1 MAKSRSRGVSKQ
13 VKFGSGGGRFG
24 LQGVTQSTPYGFRRR
39 VQERQIAAERYSR
52 EVAGLSQDAQNA
64 LNELAGVRPD
74 TGNFDVVMDDFP
86 DSSGFDDEDND
97 HTAPVNESLV
107 IHVKDLIEFQRSHSA
122 VRSKRLHFKR
132 KDFRTWR
139 NRLQNLQMKW
149 DRLIEPLT
157 DAYITWKYQNT
168 SPSVSTSHSTCDFY
182 QTTGHDFGIDV
193 LDIHTMARSALI
205 TRDENT
211 EASVA
216 LVLAGFLGNS
226 PEQPSLAFALPTLD
240 LFFTIRR
247 FKASFSIEAF
257 ARVLCHLYKIPYRRF
272 YRSAFSNAFDAYLQI
287 CRAVDIRV
295 AEQLG
300 HNTPNHRVLHSC
312 PPCCY
317 ELQDEP
323 KLKFTRMWVCDGN
336 NSLRRMATLPRR
348 RTGDTRTFDGS
359 DYFLSTEFVD
369 KYADEVKARPP
380 KRTDLKN
387 DDNEDDED
395 EEEVLGL
402 GEGGD
407 PTDGLDVDTS
417 LSKSLAACTKNW
429 KAASAEAKK
438 KMWNIF
444 EETGIFA
451 SACRHGFILWLADMV
466 RSGELAK
473 YALAMVAM
481 ALDTFGE
488 GWILGYDIGCS
499 FEQTIKSSS
508 LGARFQERGCRTCVN
523 AFHGYSHNFLCQL
536 LYHPLNIEGMGL
548 EDLET
553 LERIFSASN
562 HLASITRYATAYR
575 RRVFIDLY
583 FQHWDDEKYQ
593 NLANMLHNNY
603 VQALATIAEEGQSLE
618 EGLRAVGLT
627 VADLEAYY
635 ADEAQ
640 HFQNLGKELDEDL
653 HAVAYVD
660 LLRQYRDV
668 CKSYENACSQFRT
681 QTPEDYEVLQN
692 YSANLSETRKTET
705 LRRFYAE
712 KRDLVLHELVQ
723 LELAMNISKRWQPS
737 DPEYIKTL
745 EYMNVR
751 DYRQALEHLH
761 KLVIQRLYE
770 LHRLNLSQTGY
781 KMRTQIAN
789 ALQKRSKAIR
799 RAVKRYNKAAQALQP
814 PRPTLDWT
822 KVSHFT
828 FLDQFNILQDTRH
841 SLFDKPWAKPVVREL
856 MKKNRRVQRAREE
869 IVRCNVELRR
879 LHTSILDEHA
889 HFIQVLQGLE
899 GTPIHGPV
907 REYAVRRYRINK
919 SLLRRINETY
929 DLEGFTGVPSAGK
942 RKGSSL
948 TLNTPS
954 PTNPLI
960 SPVSPLPFSENSHTT
975 QAPFSVV
982 SPETCDDKI
991 DKLAGNERFSDSDE
1005 SDDDA
1010 IGGDDAVTDRVEG
1023 IVDFLSNLSV
1033 HQ

>member
-1 MAKSRSRGVSKQ
+1 
-13 VKFGSGGGRFG
+13 
-24 LQGVTQSTPYGFRRR
+24 
-39 VQERQIAAERYSR
+39 
-52 EVAGLSQDAQNA
+52 
-64 LNELAGVRPD
+64 
-74 TGNFDVVMDDFP
+74 MDDLP
-86 DSSGFDDEDND
+86 GASGFDDEEND
-97 HTAPVNESLV
+97 HAGLVNESLV
-107 IHVKDLIEFQRSHSA
+107 IHVEDLIEFRRSHSA
-122 VRSKRLHFKR
+122 VRSKHIRKR

-139 NRLQNLQMKW
+139 NRLQNFQPKW

-157 DAYITWKYQNT
+157 NAYIAWKYCDT
-168 SPSVSTSHSTCDFY
+168 PPSVSTSQSTCGFY
-182 QTTGHDFGIDV
+182 QTTGYDFGIDI

-205 TRDENT
+205 TCDETT

-240 LFFTIRR
+240 LFFTIRC

-272 YRSAFSNAFDAYLQI
+272 YRSAFSNAFDVYLQI
-287 CRAVDIRV
+287 RRAVDIRV
-295 AEQLG
+295 AKELG
-300 HNTPNHRVLHSC
+300 YNTHNYRVLHSC

-323 KLKFTRMWVCDGN
+323 RLKYSRMWVCDGN
-336 NSLRRMATLPRR
+336 NSLRRMATLPGR

-359 DYFLSTEFVD
+359 DYFLSTEFVNQ
-369 KYADEVKARPP
+369 YADEVKARPL
-380 KRTDLKN
+380 KHTDLKPVNN
-387 DDNEDDED
+387 DEDDED
-395 EEEVLGL
+395 EEVLGL
-402 GEGGD
+402 EEGGD
-407 PTDGLDVDTS
+407 PTDGLDVDVS

-466 RSGELAK
+466 RSSELAK

-481 ALDTFGE
+481 ALDVFGE
-488 GWILGYDIGCS
+488 EWILGYDIGCS

-508 LGARFQERGCRTCVN
+508 LGARFQEQGCRTCVN

-575 RRVFIDLY
+575 R
-583 FQHWDDEKYQ
+583 Q
-593 NLANMLHNNY
+593 
-603 VQALATIAEEGQSLE
+603 EGQSLE
-618 EGLRAVGLT
+618 EGSRAVGLT

-635 ADEAQ
+635 IDEAQ

-712 KRDLVLHELVQ
+712 KRDLVLHELLQ
-723 LELAMNISKRWQPS
+723 LELAMNISKCWQPS
-737 DPEYIKTL
+737 DPEYVKTL

-751 DYRQALEHLH
+751 EYRQALEHLH

-770 LHRLNLSQTGY
+770 LHRLNLLQTGY

-789 ALQKRSKAIR
+789 ALQKRSKAIQ

-822 KVSHFT
+822 KISHFT

-856 MKKNRRVQRAREE
+856 MKKNRRVQRACEE
-869 IVRCNVELRR
+869 IVRCNIELCR

-889 HFIQVLQGLE
+889 HFLQVLQGVE

-907 REYAVRRYRINK
+907 REYAVRHYRINK

-929 DLEGFTGVPSAGK
+929 DLEGFTGIPRAGK
-942 RKGSSL
+942 RKGSSS
-948 TLNTPS
+948 TANTSSTS
-954 PTNPLI
+954 PTDLPT
-960 SPVSPLPFSENSHTT
+960 SPASSLPMVSENSHTT
-975 QAPFSVV
+975 QVLSSAAV
-982 SPETCDDKI
+982 SPETCDDKL
-991 DKLAGNERFSDSDE
+991 DKLAGNERDTDSDE
-1005 SDDDA
+1005 SDNDDV
-1010 IGGDDAVTDRVEG
+1010 IGCDDAVTDRVEG

>member
-24 LQGVTQSTPYGFRRR
+24 LQGVTQSTPYGFRRW

-107 IHVKDLIEFQRSHSA
+107 IHVKDLIEFQCSHSA
-122 VRSKRLHFKR
+122 VQSKRLHFKR

-157 DAYITWKYQNT
+157 DTYITWKYHNT

-205 TRDENT
+205 THDENT
-211 EASVA
+211 DASVA

-226 PEQPSLAFALPTLD
+226 PEQPSLA
-240 LFFTIRR
+240 
-247 FKASFSIEAF
+247 IEAF
-257 ARVLCHLYKIPYRRF
+257 ARVLCHLYKIPYRQF
-272 YRSAFSNAFDAYLQI
+272 YQSAFSNVFDAYLQI
-287 CRAVDIRV
+287 RWAVDIRV

-336 NSLRRMATLPRR
+336 NSLRRMATLPGR
-348 RTGDTRTFDGS
+348 RT
-359 DYFLSTEFVD
+359 
-369 KYADEVKARPP
+369 VKARPP

-407 PTDGLDVDTS
+407 LTDGLDVDTS
-417 LSKSLAACTKNW
+417 LLKSLAACTKNW

-508 LGARFQERGCRTCVN
+508 LGARFQERGCCTCVN

-562 HLASITRYATAYR
+562 HLASITRYATAYH

-635 ADEAQ
+635 ADETQ

-705 LRRFYAE
+705 LRCFYAE

-723 LELAMNISKRWQPS
+723 LELAMNISKCWQPS

-770 LHRLNLSQTGY
+770 LHRLNLSQT
-781 KMRTQIAN
+781 
-789 ALQKRSKAIR
+789 
-799 RAVKRYNKAAQALQP
+799 
-814 PRPTLDWT
+814 
-822 KVSHFT
+822 
-828 FLDQFNILQDTRH
+828 DQFNILQDTRH
-841 SLFDKPWAKPVVREL
+841 SLFDKPWAKPVVQEL
-856 MKKNRRVQRAREE
+856 MKKNRRVQRACEE
-869 IVRCNVELRR
+869 IV
-879 LHTSILDEHA
+879 
-889 HFIQVLQGLE
+889 
-899 GTPIHGPV
+899 
-907 REYAVRRYRINK
+907 
-919 SLLRRINETY
+919 
-929 DLEGFTGVPSAGK
+929 
-942 RKGSSL
+942 
-948 TLNTPS
+948 
-954 PTNPLI
+954 
-960 SPVSPLPFSENSHTT
+960 
-975 QAPFSVV
+975 
-982 SPETCDDKI
+982 
-991 DKLAGNERFSDSDE
+991 
-1005 SDDDA
+1005 
-1010 IGGDDAVTDRVEG
+1010 
-1023 IVDFLSNLSV
+1023 
-1033 HQ
+1033 